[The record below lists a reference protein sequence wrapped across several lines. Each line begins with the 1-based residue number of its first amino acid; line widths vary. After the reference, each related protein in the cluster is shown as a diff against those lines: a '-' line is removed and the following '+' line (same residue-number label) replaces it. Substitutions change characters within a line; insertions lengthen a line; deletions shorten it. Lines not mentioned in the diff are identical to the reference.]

1 MKFTPLTQTYSKHCT
16 HCIVFLTDSEW
27 LGISASAKIIEIW
40 ICVGFLEP
48 QIVKNSWSTWWGP
61 MSSSGDGGSVNLK
74 SVAGVGLRRRILAK
88 RESPVSNRVNL
99 CIFAYA
105 RKEGVTDI
113 NILIQPCGSWHY
125 VCRGFFSVT
134 AMQWENALHHY
145 ITTFKRLLSR
155 MFLNEDYILS

>member
-99 CIFAYA
+99 CDWYKHSYSALGFLALCLQRIFFCDSNAM
-105 RKEGVTDI
+105 RKCI
-113 NILIQPCGSWHY
+113 ASLHNNIQKIVVQDVPEWGLYLVIDGGW
-125 VCRGFFSVT
+125 
-134 AMQWENALHHY
+134 
-145 ITTFKRLLSR
+145 IT
-155 MFLNEDYILS
+155 